1 MEILPGKININS
13 EDFKSRKKKK
23 IFKINS
29 LYEQLNETNLRIE
42 KKKKR
47 RETISILK
55 FKKTKK

>member
-55 FKKTKK
+55 FKKTRK

>member
-13 EDFKSRKKKK
+13 EDFKSRRKKK

-42 KKKKR
+42 KKK
-47 RETISILK
+47 E
-55 FKKTKK
+55 KKGEKQFQS

>member
-13 EDFKSRKKKK
+13 EDFKSRRKKK

-42 KKKKR
+42 KEKKGEKQFQ
-47 RETISILK
+47 S
-55 FKKTKK
+55 

>member
-42 KKKKR
+42 KEKKGEKQFQ
-47 RETISILK
+47 S
-55 FKKTKK
+55 

>member
-13 EDFKSRKKKK
+13 EDFKSRRKKK

-55 FKKTKK
+55 FKKTRK

>member
-42 KKKKR
+42 KKKKG
-47 RETISILK
+47 EKQFQS
-55 FKKTKK
+55 

>member
-13 EDFKSRKKKK
+13 EDFKSRRKKK